1 LPEKNDVGGQKEYR
15 ERLGAARDFGSV
27 WDIVKDA
34 VKTVLQQYRV
44 GMMLFLDDLP
54 LHLGAYHPVGTNNII
69 MNRHLLE
76 VVSRNVEA
84 PLEVNAFA
92 FNILLHEYLHAI
104 GYLHEGEVRALVYK
118 IARACF
124 GEDHAAT
131 RLTSIG
137 PWSVLKAVPLAVRP
151 MSKRSV
157 EIVRD
162 FDTSSRGY
170 IS

>member
-1 LPEKNDVGGQKEYR
+1 MPERIDAGEQKEYR
-15 ERLGAARDFGSV
+15 ERLGAARDFGTV
-27 WDIVKDA
+27 WNIVQDA
-34 VKTVLQQYRV
+34 VKTVLRQYRV

-54 LHLGAYHPVGTNNII
+54 LQLGAYHPVGTNNII
-69 MNRHLLE
+69 MNRRLIE
-76 VVSRNVEA
+76 VVAQSVEA

-118 IARACF
+118 VARACF
-124 GEDHAAT
+124 GEDHEVT
-131 RLTSIG
+131 RLASAG
-137 PWSVLKAVPLAVRP
+137 PWSVLKTVPLTTQPAP
-151 MSKRSV
+151 KRGV